1 MGRPDGQLMR
11 HSQSERMEIIQL
23 VENSELSIRKTLQ
36 ELGVPRSTFYD
47 WYPPVKRRG
56 WYRRYQEDGYDGLA
70 DKRTGPRQ
78 FWNQIPKS
86 VQREIVDLALKH
98 PEESSRQLAWKFTDE
113 QEYFISESS
122 VYRIL
127 KNFDLVQSPAFTM
140 VGAKDKFENP
150 TTRVNELWQT
160 DFTYFKIID
169 WGWYPPVK
177 RRGWY
182 YLSTVIDDYSRY
194 ILAWKLS
201 PTMASGD
208 VEETLMMALQKSG
221 LEEVRV
227 RHRPRLLS
235 DNGPAYLSKE
245 LKEFLKRKNIE
256 HVRGAPYHPMT
267 QGKIERWHR
276 SMKNVVKLQNY
287 YAPSELEKS
296 IGEFVEYYNHERYH
310 ESIDNLTP
318 ADVYSGKSQEVLTKR
333 EQIKQSTLADR
344 RKFNLQ
350 VSAVSI

>member
-1 MGRPDGQLMR
+1 MR
-11 HSQSERMEIIQL
+11 HSQSERMEIIEL
-23 VENSELSIRKTLQ
+23 VEKSELSIRKTLQ

-47 WYPPVKRRG
+47 WY
-56 WYRRYQEDGYDGLA
+56 RRYQEDGYEGLA

-78 FWNQIPKS
+78 FWNQIPES
-86 VQREIVDLALKH
+86 VKGEIVDLALKH

-127 KNFDLVQSPAFTM
+127 KSFDLVQSPAFMM
-140 VGAKDKFENP
+140 VPAKDKFENP

-169 WGWYPPVK
+169 WGWY
-177 RRGWY
+177 

-194 ILAWKLS
+194 ILAWELS
-201 PTMASGD
+201 PTMASDD
-208 VEETLMMALQKSG
+208 VEKTLNMALKKSG

-235 DNGPAYLSKE
+235 DNGPAYLSKD
-245 LKEFLKRKNIE
+245 LKEYLKSKHIE
-256 HVRGAPYHPMT
+256 HIRGAPYHPMT

-287 YAPSELEKS
+287 YGCVSTW
-296 IGEFVEYYNHERYH
+296 GEIFG
-310 ESIDNLTP
+310 L
-318 ADVYSGKSQEVLTKR
+318 
-333 EQIKQSTLADR
+333 
-344 RKFNLQ
+344 
-350 VSAVSI
+350 